1 MHCPGDE
8 NIIPLYR
15 PVDATPDIATSTS
28 KASDTVEN
36 ITETQV
42 SVAAPKP
49 DMGTDMT
56 SEANITK
63 TQVSVAAPKSDKG
76 TEMTSE
82 EQRRLIREE
91 KERLLDDEEPGRG
104 RGRLAVR

>member
-1 MHCPGDE
+1 MRMRCPGDE

-28 KASDTVEN
+28 KSSDTVEN

-42 SVAAPKP
+42 SVAAPKQ

-63 TQVSVAAPKSDKG
+63 TEEVSVAAPKSDKG
-76 TEMTSE
+76 TGMTFE

-91 KERLLDDEEPGRG
+91 KNVTTG
-104 RGRLAVR
+104 